1 MMKIPAILSKW
12 TWRSVR
18 LPELPTLLSR
28 SDRYRTALILLVI
41 TVLAYQAAGIF
52 YKSLNLRL
60 LKTGISSG
68 EPGAASVAVTD
79 AKESPD
85 AYRIIPQ
92 RNLFGSAGSPPGGTA
107 GVSESAGALEVRGTV
122 AGDPKYAFAIIEDKS
137 RKKQRL
143 YRVGDMAGGARVVR
157 IMRNAVAVRIDDREQ
172 VLRVPETSEKP
183 ILPDRPEAGEAVP
196 GSTATPLPDGT
207 IAVNR
212 NEIEAGLKDLGTMLS
227 QAQIRPYFSAGAPD
241 GFIISNIK
249 SGSIYQKIG
258 LNNGDIIQGINNR
271 SMKTADDMMELY
283 NIMKSG
289 SSESLR
295 INRQGRQENFN
306 YVFR

>member
-1 MMKIPAILSKW
+1 MKIPAILSKW
-12 TWRSVR
+12 NRRRVP
-18 LPELPTLLSR
+18 LPDLPALLSR
-28 SDRYRTALILLVI
+28 WDRYRTALILLVI
-41 TVLAYQAAGIF
+41 AVLAYQTAGIF
-52 YKSLNLRL
+52 YKSLKLRL
-60 LKTGISSG
+60 LRPGISSG
-68 EPGAASVAVTD
+68 TSAASPISATEG
-79 AKESPD
+79 KESPD
-85 AYRIIPQ
+85 AYRIIPE
-92 RNLFGSAGSPPGGTA
+92 RNLFGSAGGPSGGTA
-107 GVSESAGALEVRGTV
+107 GASESSGMLEVRGTV

-137 RKKQRL
+137 RKRQRL
-143 YRVGDMAGGARVVR
+143 YRVGDMAGGARIVR

-183 ILPDRPEAGEAVP
+183 ILPDRPEPGAAVP
-196 GSTATPLPDGT
+196 VPTATPLPDGT

-212 NEIEAGLKDLGTMLS
+212 NAIEAGLKDLGTMLS

-289 SSESLR
+289 SSVSLR
-295 INRQGRQENFN
+295 INRQGRQETFN
-306 YVFR
+306 YVIR

>member
-1 MMKIPAILSKW
+1 MKMAAILSKW
-12 TWRSVR
+12 NRQLVR
-18 LPELPTLLSR
+18 ISDLTALLSR
-28 SDRYRTALILLVI
+28 SDRYRPALILLVI
-41 TVLAYQAAGIF
+41 TVLVYQTAGIF

-60 LKTGISSG
+60 LRPGISSG
-68 EPGAASVAVTD
+68 TSGAAPLSAPD
-79 AKESPD
+79 GKESPD
-85 AYRIIPQ
+85 AYRIIPE
-92 RNLFGSAGSPPGGTA
+92 RNLFGSAGSSPGGTA
-107 GVSESAGALEVRGTV
+107 GASESAGVLEVRGTV

-143 YRVGDMAGGARVVR
+143 YRVGDMAGGARIVR

-183 ILPDRPEAGEAVP
+183 ILPDRPEAGAAAP
-196 GSTATPLPDGT
+196 GPAATPLPDGT

-289 SSESLR
+289 SSISLR